1 MAQAALNL
9 FLMGER
15 HAKIAVGLNCQFT
28 VFAMRELPLADNTA
42 ENKLCLCAATAF
54 AHHRDREVF

>member
-1 MAQAALNL
+1 
-9 FLMGER
+9 MGER